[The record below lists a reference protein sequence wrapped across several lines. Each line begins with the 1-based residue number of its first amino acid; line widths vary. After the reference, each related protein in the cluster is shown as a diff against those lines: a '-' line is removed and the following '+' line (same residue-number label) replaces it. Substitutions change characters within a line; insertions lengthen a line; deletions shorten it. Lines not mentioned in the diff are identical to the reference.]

1 MTRGFELRALE
12 IARPRIEGT
21 RSENASRSRRVTT
34 TADSQRAMREQLQK
48 TQLRASVI
56 ASGSSNRTSREQR
69 PNRHG

>member
-34 TADSQRAMREQLQK
+34 TADFRAMREER
-48 TQLRASVI
+48 TPPRRRDNYGDSPVPRSSVPI
-56 ASGSSNRTSREQR
+56 ASALL
-69 PNRHG
+69 